1 MWEFPFVKW
10 SHSTGCCLLSFCQQ
24 LYPTVFPHSLLI
36 CTCSGLLHS
45 QPCQHSKEWPN
56 TLTKC
61 FLESWTY
68 QFCSW
73 FPSMTV
79 CLTFAHS
86 CSAKHPKPK
95 NLKFVTVSGK
105 QERRCFLHACFE
117 SDQLILK
124 NFLSHVLK
132 PFSFFKTF
140 LSHSVVWKLCA
151 FISLIISYLS
161 SFCCFLFVGHVV
173 VELEGEKLQKLE
185 TRL

>member
-1 MWEFPFVKW
+1 MRVPFCKVITQ
-10 SHSTGCCLLSFCQQ
+10 HRVLSSLFLSAIISYCVSSFFAD
-24 LYPTVFPHSLLI
+24 LYMLGAPAQSASSALKRMTKY
-36 CTCSGLLHS
+36 
-45 QPCQHSKEWPN
+45 PCQM
-56 TLTKC
+56 L
-61 FLESWTY
+61 LESWTY

-140 LSHSVVWKLCA
+140 LSYSVVWKLCA